1 VFDSVAQDA
10 LPNYTNFAALLT
22 GGLDT
27 RQRRLQIVMAHR
39 QRIVAGQQ
47 RLADCLDAVDAE
59 ISYYRRTERQES

>member
-1 VFDSVAQDA
+1 
-10 LPNYTNFAALLT
+10 
-22 GGLDT
+22 
-27 RQRRLQIVMAHR
+27 MAHR